1 MVAKLIS
8 GGEKLKSDGSLIHE
22 PEIERAKDHLKKAI
36 SINKNFAKAY
46 YKLGLL
52 LVDNKEYKDAMK
64 NFESAISNDKIL
76 PKLTIKLPCCSW
88 MKTH

>member
-1 MVAKLIS
+1 MVLLFMNLKI
-8 GGEKLKSDGSLIHE
+8 EK
-22 PEIERAKDHLKKAI
+22 AKDHLRRAI

-64 NFESAISNDKIL
+64 NFESAISNDKDFAEAHYQIAFF
-76 PKLTIKLPCCSW
+76 
-88 MKTH
+88 